1 MYYRSFVARIV
12 ARIVARVVVRVVV
25 TVIAVLCTGCVS
37 TSRHA
42 RPPGVHSC
50 ESFFIYVLCVTDAN
64 SDGSVDYMYFDD
76 TREIFMYDGSPDN
89 HLLSVMPL
97 HRCAIPMD
105 RDSQAVSSRLLYED
119 LGLAER
125 LALKG
130 NLIRNY
136 RSAQAAVDAC
146 YNKDRTDAQSQPF
159 LDDEDWDEGE

>member
-1 MYYRSFVARIV
+1 MYSPSFVAS
-12 ARIVARVVVRVVV
+12 AVARVVAI
-25 TVIAVLCTGCVS
+25 VIAVLCTACAS
-37 TSRHA
+37 TSRHT

-50 ESFFIYVLCVTDAN
+50 ESFFIYVLCVADAD
-64 SDGSVDYMYFDD
+64 SDGTVDYMYFDD

-89 HLLSVMPL
+89 RLLSVMPL

-105 RDSQAVSSRLLYED
+105 RDSRAVSSRLLYED
-119 LGLAER
+119 PGLAER

-146 YNKDRTDAQSQPF
+146 YNKNRTDAPSQPF